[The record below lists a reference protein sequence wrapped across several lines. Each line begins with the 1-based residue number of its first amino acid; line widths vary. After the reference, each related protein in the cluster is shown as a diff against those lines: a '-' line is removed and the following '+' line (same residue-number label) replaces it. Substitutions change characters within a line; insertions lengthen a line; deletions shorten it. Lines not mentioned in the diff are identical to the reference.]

1 MTIAICYGR
10 VSTQGQFD
18 RANSLAAQ
26 SDQFIKFAASKDF
39 DLGEPVERDFGE
51 HGRLTTRTNIL
62 FEGTSAF
69 HKRFFDRPVG
79 AEISKRLVSG
89 DVLLFSKLDRG
100 WRNTADCLNTL
111 EALERRGVK
120 AYLLNVLGGEPIAMD
135 TWAGRLMITILAAF
149 ADCESGI
156 RSERIREAKAMR
168 QNSGLYTGGA
178 PRSAIPGCDG
188 GRQAPLGPVP
198 KAAQARAAFLQ
209 ALHVGALAG

>member
-1 MTIAICYGR
+1 MLRKSVNAGPVR
-10 VSTQGQFD
+10 P
-18 RANSLAAQ
+18 RNSLAAQ

-100 WRNTADCLNTL
+100 CATR
-111 EALERRGVK
+111 
-120 AYLLNVLGGEPIAMD
+120 PIAS
-135 TWAGRLMITILAAF
+135 TP
-149 ADCESGI
+149 SKP
-156 RSERIREAKAMR
+156 SSVEA
-168 QNSGLYTGGA
+168 
-178 PRSAIPGCDG
+178 
-188 GRQAPLGPVP
+188 
-198 KAAQARAAFLQ
+198 
-209 ALHVGALAG
+209 